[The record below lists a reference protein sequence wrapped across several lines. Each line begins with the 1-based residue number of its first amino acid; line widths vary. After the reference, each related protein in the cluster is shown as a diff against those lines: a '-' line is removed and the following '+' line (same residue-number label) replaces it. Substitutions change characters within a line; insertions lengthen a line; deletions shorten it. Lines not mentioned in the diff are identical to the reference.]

1 MFLNACMILHCSL
14 SSQQLHYNEF
24 PIAATLLGV
33 FENLVYNNSQLTLNG
48 HNLPDE
54 VVDSQGARF
63 VQQQFITSDLSSWL
77 EYTKQFED
85 SIAMDKNISSRT
97 PYVYSLSD
105 GTLFTENIFTTA
117 RLRAKKYIIM

>member
-1 MFLNACMILHCSL
+1 MV
-14 SSQQLHYNEF
+14 
-24 PIAATLLGV
+24 GV

-54 VVDSQGARF
+54 VVDSHGARF

-77 EYTKQFED
+77 EYAKQFED
-85 SIAMDKNISSRT
+85 SIAMDKDISSRT
-97 PYVYSLSD
+97 PYVYSSSD

>member
-1 MFLNACMILHCSL
+1 MV
-14 SSQQLHYNEF
+14 
-24 PIAATLLGV
+24 GV
-33 FENLVYNNSQLTLNG
+33 FENSVYNNSQLTLNG

-77 EYTKQFED
+77 EYAKQFED
-85 SIAMDKNISSRT
+85 SIAMDKNINNGT

-105 GTLFTENIFTTA
+105 GTLFTEKIFTTA
-117 RLRAKKYIIM
+117 RLKAKKYMIM